1 MTVTTESG
9 RSLMIPAHHQVFW
22 PVEQRFRPGDVID
35 PATVEVDSDR
45 AATLR
50 RGDRLIL
57 DNKVERVAA
66 VAMA

>member
-9 RSLMIPAHHQVFW
+9 RRLTIPCHHQVFR
-22 PVEQRFRPGDVID
+22 PVDDRLRPGQRVD
-35 PATVEVDSDR
+35 PVTVEVDSDL

-57 DNKVERVAA
+57 DNRVERVAA
-66 VAMA
+66 VATA